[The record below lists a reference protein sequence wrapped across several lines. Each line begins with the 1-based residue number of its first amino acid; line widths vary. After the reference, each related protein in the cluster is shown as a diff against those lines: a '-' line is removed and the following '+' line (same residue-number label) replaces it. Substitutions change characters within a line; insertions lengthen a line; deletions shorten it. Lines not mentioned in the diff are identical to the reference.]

1 MYRTTLL
8 HRGGFRIRTVTEAKG
23 WRGAGGS
30 QNGLRALRLDPYTGE
45 RSMTTHAFPQ
55 PWTPTDPPT
64 DRSQLDP
71 EEHFSLDRIRDL
83 QFERLRWTLHHAYR
97 NVPAYQQLYD
107 DHGVHPN
114 DFTSLE
120 DITHFPCIDKEFL
133 RNAYPL
139 KALAVP
145 MDQVRRIHASSGT
158 TGQPTVVAYTEN
170 DLKMWATLAARSL
183 RNSGVRPGHIVH
195 NAYGYGLFT
204 GGLGAHYGAERL
216 GCAVVPMSGGQTEKQ
231 VQMITD
237 LQPDVILCTP
247 TYLLALADGF
257 TKAGIDPRQT
267 SLKVGVL
274 GAEPWTDGMRAEI
287 ESIYGMK
294 ACDIYGLSELLGPG
308 MASESVETQ
317 DGCHI
322 WEDHFYPE
330 ILDPFTGEVL
340 PEGESGELVFS
351 ALTREALPI
360 IRFRTHDLTT
370 LRPGTARAGHRRM
383 DRIVGRSDDMII
395 LRGVNLFPSQIEEIA
410 LEIDTL
416 SPHFQLEIT
425 RPNRLDE
432 LTVKIERR
440 ATASMAE
447 AQAGGQELRTR
458 IKNRI
463 GCTCQIKIAEPE
475 TLARSSG
482 KLRRIYDL
490 RQL

>member
-1 MYRTTLL
+1 
-8 HRGGFRIRTVTEAKG
+8 
-23 WRGAGGS
+23 
-30 QNGLRALRLDPYTGE
+30 
-45 RSMTTHAFPQ
+45 MTQHDIPQ
-55 PWTPTDPPT
+55 PWTPSAPPADPG
-64 DRSQLDP
+64 QLDP
-71 EEHFSLDRIRDL
+71 EETYRPEQIREL
-83 QFERLRWTLHHAYR
+83 QFERLRWTLHHAYH
-97 NVPAYQQLYD
+97 NVPAYQRLYD
-107 DHGVHPN
+107 DHGVHPR
-114 DFTSLE
+114 DFTALE
-120 DITHFPCIDKEFL
+120 DITLFPCIDKEFL
-133 RNAYPL
+133 RAAYPL

-145 MDQVRRIHASSGT
+145 MDKVRRIHASSGT

-170 DLKMWATLAARSL
+170 DLQMWATLAARSL
-183 RNSGVRPGHIVH
+183 RNSGVRPGHLVH

-216 GCAVVPMSGGQTEKQ
+216 GCPIVPMSGGQTEKQ

-257 TKAGIDPRQT
+257 TKAGIEPRDT
-267 SLKVGVL
+267 SLQVGVL
-274 GAEPWTDGMRAEI
+274 GAEPWTDGMRMEI
-287 ESIYGMK
+287 EALFDMK

-330 ILDPFTGEVL
+330 VLDPFTGEVL
-340 PEGESGELVFS
+340 EDGQHGELVFS

-370 LRPGTARAGHRRM
+370 LRPGTARAGPRRM
-383 DRIVGRSDDMII
+383 ARIVGRSDDMII

-410 LEIDTL
+410 LEIETL
-416 SPHFQLEIT
+416 SPHFLLEIT
-425 RPNRLDE
+425 RPGRLDE

-440 ATASMAE
+440 ETATAAE
-447 AQAGGQELRTR
+447 AEAGGQELRSR

-463 GCTCQIKIAEPE
+463 GCSCNIEIAAPHS
-475 TLARSSG
+475 LARSSG

-490 RQL
+490 RNQR